1 MFLISILKSANICTN
16 NYKDVATFRQLER
29 LQIFAV
35 WMYFSSKCVIDV
47 QYQPTVV
54 LYVIN
59 YLCIPYHVHI
69 F

>member
-1 MFLISILKSANICTN
+1 MFLISILKSANICTR
-16 NYKDVATFRQLER
+16 NYKDVATCRQLER

-35 WMYFSSKCVIDV
+35 LMYFSFKSVIDV

-59 YLCIPYHVHI
+59 YLCIPYHIHV